1 MTYNAILFDKD
12 GTLIEFNATW
22 LPVYKNAA
30 MEFTGNDTELADALL
45 GEHGYDHDSNRFI
58 GGSLLAAGSNRDIAS
73 AWCKQLGEEIDGAM
87 FEVRY
92 QYLGNIFQQQAAE
105 HVTPVVNLKQ
115 TLTEL
120 KRSGLKL
127 GVATSDSFA
136 GIHKTLQAFDVLD
149 QFDFLC
155 GYDSGHGIK
164 PNAGMVHAFC
174 ESQAVVPAQTIVIGD
189 NKHDIEMG
197 RNAEAGLCIGV
208 LTGTST
214 RAELETIADL
224 VYDDIS
230 GLPELF
236 GDDR

>member
-12 GTLIEFNATW
+12 GTLIEFNTTW

-30 MEFTGNDTELADALL
+30 IEFTDNDPELADALL
-45 GEHGYDHDSNRFI
+45 GDHGYDHRSKRFI
-58 GGSLLAAGSNRDIAS
+58 GGSLLAAGNNRDIAS
-73 AWCKQLGEEIDGAM
+73 AWCKQLGEDINGAG
-87 FEVRY
+87 FEARY
-92 QYLGNIFQQQAAE
+92 QRLSHIFQQQAAV
-105 HVTPVVNLKQ
+105 HVAPVTSLKQ
-115 TLTEL
+115 TLTIL
-120 KRSGLKL
+120 KSAGLKL

-136 GIHKTLQAFDVLD
+136 GIHKTLQTFEVLD

-155 GYDSGHGIK
+155 GYDSGHGVK
-164 PNAGMVHAFC
+164 PEPGMVHAFC
-174 ESQAVVPAQTIVIGD
+174 ESQSVTPSQTIVIGD

-197 RNAEAGLCIGV
+197 RNAKAGLCIGV

-214 RAELETIADL
+214 RPELESIADL

-230 GLPELF
+230 GLIELF